1 MTEMTKPFLI
11 VIVGPTASGK
21 TELSIEVAK
30 KFNGEI
36 ISGDSMQVYQ
46 GMDIGTAKVTT
57 EEMEGIP
64 HYMIDILPP
73 DASFSAYEF
82 KKRAEKY
89 IKDITR
95 RGKVP
100 IIAGGTGLYIQS
112 LLYNYAFEDESIS
125 EDKMKQVK
133 LKLKELEHLN
143 NNKLHEYLASFDKE
157 SAKDIHPNNRK
168 RVLRAIEYYLK
179 TKKLLSSRKKVQQFT
194 ENYDTLLIGIEM
206 SRETLYLRINKRV
219 DIMLGHGLFNE
230 VQHLVEQGF
239 EASQSMQAIGYKE
252 LVPVIKG
259 NISMENAVEK
269 LKQHSRQY
277 AKRQLTWFKNK
288 MNVHWLN
295 KERMSLQMM
304 LDEITTQM
312 IANEN
317 IQDQALENFKSEK
330 TEVTIFFLNGFQ
342 MKGVVENYDKY
353 VVSLNSQG
361 KQHLIYKHAISTF
374 TVDNES
380 SEATEVNSEE

>member
-1 MTEMTKPFLI
+1 MTKVEKPFLI

-21 TELSIEVAK
+21 TELSIKVAK

-36 ISGDSMQVYQ
+36 ISGDSMQVYK
-46 GMDIGTAKVTT
+46 GMDIGTAKVTK

-64 HYMIDILPP
+64 HHMIDILSP
-73 DASFSAYEF
+73 DESFSAYEF
-82 KKRAEKY
+82 KKRAETC
-89 IKDITR
+89 INDITQ

-100 IIAGGTGLYIQS
+100 IIVGGTGLYIQS
-112 LLYNYAFEDESIS
+112 LLHNYAFEDEYVS
-125 EDKMKQVK
+125 EEQLHQVK
-133 LKLKELEHLN
+133 IKLKALDQLANDELHQ
-143 NNKLHEYLASFDKE
+143 YLASFDNE
-157 SAKDIHPNNRK
+157 SAQNIHPNNRK

-179 TKKLLSSRKKVQQFT
+179 TKKLLSSRKKVHQFT
-194 ENYDTLLIGIEM
+194 ENYDTLLLGIEI
-206 SRETLYLRINKRV
+206 SRETLYFKINKRV

-304 LDEITTQM
+304 LDEITTQ
-312 IANEN
+312 INKRSSN
-317 IQDQALENFKSEK
+317 HDCKR
-330 TEVTIFFLNGFQ
+330 
-342 MKGVVENYDKY
+342 
-353 VVSLNSQG
+353 
-361 KQHLIYKHAISTF
+361 KHPRPSTR
-374 TVDNES
+374 EL
-380 SEATEVNSEE
+380 